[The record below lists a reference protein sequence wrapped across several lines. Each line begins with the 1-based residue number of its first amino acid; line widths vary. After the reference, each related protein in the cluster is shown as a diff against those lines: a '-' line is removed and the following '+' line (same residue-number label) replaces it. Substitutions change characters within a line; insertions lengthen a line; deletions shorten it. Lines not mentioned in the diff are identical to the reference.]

1 MKKILLLL
9 LIFLQSCMITESIS
23 DSTMNQPVLSNYLDE
38 FSKDY
43 IVKSKEIAFRD
54 TNSVDVIT
62 IQFVSVNKK
71 LSVIS
76 GIGRTGGK
84 AFLVNK
90 GDKLQFLFTDGTVA
104 NITFEESKVS
114 EYNINQIGYY
124 TITHYYAATLFCQ
137 STFWYCYVFI
147 IPNISS
153 ICKYKIWFVAIWTK
167 FGQHSNS
174 SCIICSVFR
183 QNKIL

>member
-1 MKKILLLL
+1 MKNILLLL
-9 LIFLQSCMITESIS
+9 LILLQSCMISESIS

-54 TNSVDVIT
+54 TNSTSVIT
-62 IQFVSVNKK
+62 IQFISINKN

-90 GDKLQFLFTDGTVA
+90 GDQLQFLFTDGTVA

-114 EYNINQIGYY
+114 KYSINQMGYHTLPHHY
-124 TITHYYAATLFCQ
+124 AVIDSSLDENVINFLSNKTIRRIRFHLDEYYIQVNTIDKSYSDKVNLFV
-137 STFWYCYVFI
+137 TNFMDI
-147 IPNISS
+147 I
-153 ICKYKIWFVAIWTK
+153 K
-167 FGQHSNS
+167 
-174 SCIICSVFR
+174 
-183 QNKIL
+183 

>member
-1 MKKILLLL
+1 MKNTLLLL
-9 LIFLQSCMITESIS
+9 LIFLQSCMLTESIS
-23 DSTMNQPVLSNYLDE
+23 DSTMNQPILSNYLDE

-54 TNSVDVIT
+54 TNSTNVIT
-62 IQFVSVNKK
+62 IQFISINKK

-90 GDKLQFLFTDGTVA
+90 GDQLQFLFTDGTVA

-124 TITHYYAATLFCQ
+124 IITHYYALIDSSLDENVINFLSNKTIKRVRFNLDEYYVQVNTIDKSYSDKINLFV
-137 STFWYCYVFI
+137 TNFMDI
-147 IPNISS
+147 I
-153 ICKYKIWFVAIWTK
+153 K
-167 FGQHSNS
+167 
-174 SCIICSVFR
+174 
-183 QNKIL
+183 